1 MNPDDEAHPG
11 SRPDENPG
19 MDAETEYDGLLF
31 GKFDKE
37 KFLNFF
43 ISGIVSA
50 IVGIIIISKTK
61 NTPAHVLEF
70 KVSESIHFISDILPK
85 SPKDLILFVLG
96 NILLFVGVYW
106 LFMALKMVVSY
117 IAGKTRGY

>member
-1 MNPDDEAHPG
+1 MNPDDEADPG
-11 SRPDENPG
+11 SRPDENSG
-19 MDAETEYDGLLF
+19 MDADTEYDGLLF

-50 IVGIIIISKTK
+50 IIGIIIISKTK

-70 KVSESIHFISDILPK
+70 KVSESIHFISDFLPK
-85 SPKDLILFVLG
+85 SPKDLIMFVLG
-96 NILLFVGVYW
+96 NILLLVGVYW
-106 LFMALKMVVSY
+106 IFIALKLVVRY
-117 IAGKTRGY
+117 IVLKTRGY

>member
-1 MNPDDEAHPG
+1 MNSEDEAIPG
-11 SRPDENPG
+11 SGSDENPNI
-19 MDAETEYDGLLF
+19 DTDTEYGGLLF

-50 IVGIIIISKTK
+50 IVGIIIISNTK

-96 NILLFVGVYW
+96 NILLLVGVCW
-106 LFMALKMVVSY
+106 LFLALKMVVSY
-117 IAGKTRGY
+117 IAGKTRG

>member
-1 MNPDDEAHPG
+1 MNPDDETVPEYG
-11 SRPDENPG
+11 SNENPN
-19 MDAETEYDGLLF
+19 MDTDTEYDGLLF

-50 IVGIIIISKTK
+50 IVGIIIISNTK

-96 NILLFVGVYW
+96 NILLLVGVYCIF
-106 LFMALKMVVSY
+106 LALKIVVRY

>member
-1 MNPDDEAHPG
+1 MNSDSEADPG
-11 SRPDENPG
+11 NRPDENLN
-19 MDAETEYDGLLF
+19 MDTEYDGLLF

-43 ISGIVSA
+43 ISGIVAA
-50 IVGIIIISKTK
+50 IVGIIIISNTK

-70 KVSESIHFISDILPK
+70 KVSESIHYISDILPK
-85 SPKDLILFVLG
+85 APKDLILFMLG
-96 NILLFVGVYW
+96 NILLLVGVYW
-106 LFMALKMVVSY
+106 LFRALKMVVRY